1 MWAFSFAFGS
11 VMTLTSTATSAPF
24 DPDST
29 DWEGCSRLIE
39 VAREEL
45 GPSRVLVLDEVDYE
59 KLGPAD
65 GLLLIHPEGSY
76 DLDELA
82 TFMKQGG
89 RLAVADDFGDG
100 NRLLERFRIERGPAP
115 SDPLQMLHGNPQLP
129 IAIPASGHP
138 IVADVGQVVLNHP
151 TTVSHPDL
159 SVLLRIPRAG
169 GDQGPEVALAGQVGE
184 GRLVAIGDPSIFI
197 NSMMRYPGNRSLAR
211 NLAAYLLDAG
221 GEHKHDAKLTIVHD
235 HFRERGSLGGGV
247 TGSIRDRLRG
257 FFSAVDG
264 VRREG
269 FGGIA
274 SRVVALGIA
283 VAAAIWVVLRAMLRS
298 KIPRPRYAGEDPE
311 ALSVARG
318 LDDPRLSSLLA
329 RGSRRLFG
337 GRPKPTTAGLSAVH
351 EALDAAVA
359 AREDLAQLPR
369 AQGVGKLAAEAGL
382 SAPEVQQVEK
392 AFTRLRN
399 GIGAAAVGGRSGA
412 SLTKG
417 EATLFGR
424 VLAPIADSLRIAR

>member
-1 MWAFSFAFGS
+1 M
-11 VMTLTSTATSAPF
+11 
-24 DPDST
+24 
-29 DWEGCSRLIE
+29 
-39 VAREEL
+39 
-45 GPSRVLVLDEVDYE
+45 
-59 KLGPAD
+59 
-65 GLLLIHPEGSY
+65 
-76 DLDELA
+76 
-82 TFMKQGG
+82 
-89 RLAVADDFGDG
+89 
-100 NRLLERFRIERGPAP
+100 
-115 SDPLQMLHGNPQLP
+115 
-129 IAIPASGHP
+129 
-138 IVADVGQVVLNHP
+138 
-151 TTVSHPDL
+151 
-159 SVLLRIPRAG
+159 
-169 GDQGPEVALAGQVGE
+169 
-184 GRLVAIGDPSIFI
+184 VAIGDPSIFI
-197 NSMMRYPGNRSLAR
+197 NSMMRYPGNRALAR

-235 HFRERGSLGGGV
+235 HFKERGSLGGGV

-311 ALSVARG
+311 ALTVARG

-329 RGSRRLFG
+329 RGGRRLFG
-337 GRPKPTTAGLSAVH
+337 SRPKPTSAGLSAVH

-359 AREDLAQLPR
+359 AREDLASLPR
-369 AQGVGKLAAEAGL
+369 AQGVAKLATEAGL

-399 GIGAAAVGGRSGA
+399 GIGAAAVGGRAGA
-412 SLTKG
+412 ALSRS
-417 EATLFGR
+417 EAALFGR
-424 VLAPIADSLRIAR
+424 VLAPIADSLRSAR